1 MIINT
6 GQRTDIP
13 AFYSE
18 WFMNRIKEG
27 FCYVRNPYFPKQV
40 TKYILD
46 PSVVDVLV
54 FCTKN
59 PTPMLK
65 YMDNLKKFRMFWFVT
80 ITPYGN
86 DIEVNVGDKRQII
99 ESFKKLSLIIGKEKI
114 HLRYDPIIINDE
126 WNVEKHIK
134 AFRRLLTLL
143 RGYTNSVTI
152 SFLDIFDKVK
162 KNASDLKA
170 PTKSEEESLI
180 KAFIPIAKENKMT
193 LRLCLEDS
201 NYKKYGITT
210 NGCMTKEVIEDAL
223 SITLNKNIKGYRK
236 GCNCLITNDIGQ
248 YNTCLHNCRYCYA
261 NYSYDLVKRNYKNHD
276 KNSPLLIGNIE
287 DGDII
292 KEAKME
298 SYIND
303 IHTLFN

>member
-18 WFMNRIKEG
+18 WFMNRINAG

-86 DIEVNVGDKRQII
+86 DIEVNVPDKKQII

-180 KAFIPIAKENKMT
+180 KAFIPIAKENGMT
-193 LRLCLEDS
+193 LRLCLEDN
-201 NYKKYGITT
+201 NYQKYGITT

-223 SITLNKNIKGYRK
+223 SITLNKNIKGQRK

-287 DGDII
+287 DDDII